1 VSPGRRNTTPRTG
14 RVEQDVAVRFTADHQ
29 FSGPVDALA
38 ALLLDP
44 SFHTGLQLPDVG
56 LPEVVEAAQQGD
68 EDVLRLRYEYTG
80 QLDPIARRLLGNRK
94 LTWLQEMRL
103 DRGIGTGRL
112 SFHAEADPGRLHG
125 TANVRLEPTD
135 GGAGSRRRLEGN
147 LKVAVPVVGGTAERR
162 IIEGLLRRLDVE
174 AKALDLRLR
183 DGD

>member
-1 VSPGRRNTTPRTG
+1 
-14 RVEQDVAVRFTADHQ
+14 VRFNAEHHFAGT
-29 FSGPVDALA
+29 VDALA
-38 ALLLDP
+38 TLLLDP
-44 SFHTGLQLPDVG
+44 AFHTGLQLPDVS
-56 LPEVVEAAQQGD
+56 LPVVVDETRQGD

-103 DRGIGTGRL
+103 DREIGTGRL

-125 TANVRLEPTD
+125 TAVVRLEPED
-135 GGAGSRRRLEGN
+135 GGAGSRRRIEGN

-174 AKALDLRLR
+174 AKALDQRLR
-183 DGD
+183 ADGS